1 MFYEKFYLNIEVAK
15 KNSDV
20 LANENII
27 LSQRK
32 YDGTALQLDMGYSR
46 KGLGINT
53 SLRRLE
59 NYNFYSDK
67 LAKEIYIINKQLVSH
82 PPLPNNKIIYLRI
95 FMYIMRN

>member
-1 MFYEKFYLNIEVAK
+1 MKLFFTYLTKCRFNKFYEKFYLNIEVAK

-32 YDGTALQLDMGYSR
+32 YDGTALQLDVGYSR

-59 NYNFYSDK
+59 NFKY
-67 LAKEIYIINKQLVSH
+67 
-82 PPLPNNKIIYLRI
+82 KIEQIC
-95 FMYIMRN
+95 